1 MFDVKVN
8 ENFNRSVQ
16 GLFLHDIVRALGN
29 GPFLWAS
36 WRGKLDPEME
46 FDRKTGT
53 KWPTLAQWSLGRELN
68 LDPEELESKIRT
80 MLPELSCVEI
90 LVQTASDEDNGNGSE
105 SLAASLLIP

>member
-1 MFDVKVN
+1 MKVN
-8 ENFNRSVQ
+8 QNYSRSVP
-16 GLFLHDIVRALGN
+16 GLSLHAVVRVVGN

-36 WRGKLDPEME
+36 WRRKLDSEME
-46 FDRKTGT
+46 VDRKTGT